1 MPDLGN
7 TAILSPTDAS
17 NNSGT
22 MPSWSGS
29 ALPSTIDDAG
39 RALQGAIA
47 REWSWRNLTVTA
59 GGTGNA
65 ATLTYTVAPAALYN
79 GQTFCWIASATNS
92 GATTLNINSLGATA
106 VKKLIAGT
114 ATALSGGEIVSGY
127 EYTVRYN
134 SANTCFLLETIGARN
149 LFVASEA
156 QGDILV
162 RTAAG
167 WVRLAAGTSGQYL
180 KTQGAGADPV
190 WATVSAGLTQSSSV
204 ATTSGLSV
212 GITTIT
218 GTPKLIMFHLNGVTT
233 SGGVTIQIG
242 SGSYTTSG
250 YLAYGARIP
259 NSANPATTN
268 YTNGFGINMAASS
281 TALYGVVT
289 LSNTTGNTWAASY
302 SLGALQGGS
311 TNLNFTGGGTV
322 ALGGAIDRIQV
333 TSTSGSDV
341 FSAGSISVNYM

>member
-1 MPDLGN
+1 MLFAETYGSKPSRNL
-7 TAILSPTDAS
+7 DAKVGLLRA
-17 NNSGT
+17 NK
-22 MPSWSGS
+22 
-29 ALPSTIDDAG
+29 AQLVK
-39 RALQGAIA
+39 RALQGAVT
-47 REWSWRNLTVTA
+47 REWNWRNLTVTS
-59 GGTGNA
+59 GGTANA
-65 ATLTYTVAPAALYN
+65 QTLTYGTAPAALYN
-79 GQTFCWIASATNS
+79 GQTYSFIAGATNS
-92 GATTLNINSLGATA
+92 STTTLNINSLGATA

-156 QGDILV
+156 QGDVLY
-162 RTAAG
+162 RNASG
-167 WVRLAAGTSGQYL
+167 WVRLGAGTSGQYL
-180 KTQGAGADPV
+180 QTQGAAANPQ

-212 GITTIT
+212 GITTIS
-218 GTPKLIMFHLNGVTT
+218 GSPKLILFHLNGVTT
-233 SGGVTIQIG
+233 TGGVTIQIG

-268 YTNGFGINMAASS
+268 YTNGFGINMSASS

-289 LSNTTGNTWAASY
+289 LSNTTSNTWAASY

-322 ALGGAIDRIQV
+322 ALSGAIDRIQV
-333 TSTSGSDV
+333 TSTSGSDA
-341 FSAGSISVNYM
+341 FSAGAISVNYM